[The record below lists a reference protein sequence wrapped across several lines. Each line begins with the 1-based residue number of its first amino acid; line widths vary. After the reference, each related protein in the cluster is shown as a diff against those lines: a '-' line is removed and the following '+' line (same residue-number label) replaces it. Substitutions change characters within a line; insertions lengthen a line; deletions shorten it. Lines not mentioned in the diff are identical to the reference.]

1 VLLGALVLLAS
12 VVIREP
18 TGALVLLASAVIREV
33 LEI

>member
-1 VLLGALVLLAS
+1 MLLGALVLLAS